1 MERRPRPPV
10 VQEAP
15 IASSCHPA
23 DPIRAPSTIPAAA
36 AALTPRPDGMSTTGP
51 EELADTSRRSPAGP
65 ADDELVAPDSLFRNS
80 SALLLA
86 RLVAL
91 ICGGGL
97 TIYAVRVLSLEEYG
111 AYSIAIALTTLFGL
125 LSEMGISALTLRELV
140 KQPERRAELFA
151 VSMGAEVATTVV
163 AICVMLPVALLLGYS
178 SLVVVL
184 VAIGGLAL
192 MFQAPFATVE
202 AGFKSRRVMTHVGVA
217 LVVQASVSAA
227 VSLALLL
234 AGLGPE
240 ALMIGLAVGAAA
252 GLAVGVWL
260 LRRKLAFP
268 VGLDLNLRH
277 VLKFVRAGSM
287 IAATGAVTV
296 IYERVDV
303 LMLSKLDGEAAVAL
317 YSLAFMVIQYV
328 LMVPTIVGS
337 AFFPM
342 LIERLKGEPETA
354 RAEYGLMIRLFL
366 FISIPA
372 SIALMLGGGEMI
384 RLIFGERYA
393 GSGEP
398 MRVFAWICTLGF
410 LNALFWYGILASY
423 KERAMIALMVGALAV
438 NVLINALL
446 IPPLG
451 PLGAAIGLVGSYVLI
466 VGGELGLIRR
476 HLFRLPLGPLVAKPL
491 MAGAV
496 SAAVAVPLFGVSEL
510 AAGLAGAG
518 AFTLALLGLRYISA
532 EEWRPLTVPL
542 TAMLRRAR

>member
-1 MERRPRPPV
+1 
-10 VQEAP
+10 
-15 IASSCHPA
+15 
-23 DPIRAPSTIPAAA
+23 
-36 AALTPRPDGMSTTGP
+36 MSTPGP

-65 ADDELVAPDSLFRNS
+65 ADDERILEPHSLVRNS

-86 RLVAL
+86 RVVAL

-111 AYSIAIALTTLFGL
+111 SYSIAIALITLFGL

-140 KQPERRAELFA
+140 RQPERRRELFA

-163 AICVMLPVALLLGYS
+163 AICVMLPVALALGYS
-178 SLVVVL
+178 SLVLAL
-184 VAIGGLAL
+184 VAIGGVAL

-202 AGFKSRRVMTHVGVA
+202 AGFKSQRVMTYVGVA
-217 LVVQASVSAA
+217 LAVQASVSAA
-227 VSLALLL
+227 VGLALLL
-234 AGLGPE
+234 VGVGAE

-252 GLAVGVWL
+252 SLAVGVWL
-260 LRRKLAFP
+260 LRWKLAFP
-268 VGLDLNLRH
+268 VGLDLNPRH
-277 VLKFVRAGSM
+277 VVNFVRAGSM
-287 IAATGAVTV
+287 IAVTGAVTV

-303 LMLSKLDGEAAVAL
+303 LMLSKLDDEAGVAL
-317 YSLAFMVIQYV
+317 YSLAFVVVQYV
-328 LMVPTIVGS
+328 LLIPTIVGS
-337 AFFPM
+337 AYFPM
-342 LIERLKGEPETA
+342 LIERLRDDRETG

-372 SIALMLGGGEMI
+372 SIALMLGGGEML

-393 GSGEP
+393 GAGEP

-423 KERAMIALMVGALAV
+423 KERAMIALMVAGLAV
-438 NVLINALL
+438 NVLINAVL

-466 VGGELGLIRR
+466 VGGEFWLIRR
-476 HLFRLPLGPLVAKPL
+476 HLFRLPVGPLVAKPL
-491 MAGAV
+491 LAGAV
-496 SAAVAVPLFGVSEL
+496 SAVVAVPLFGVSEL

-532 EEWRPLTVPL
+532 EEWRPVTGPL
-542 TAMLRRAR
+542 MAMLRRAR

>member
-1 MERRPRPPV
+1 MLV
-10 VQEAP
+10 VP
-15 IASSCHPA
+15 
-23 DPIRAPSTIPAAA
+23 PSTIPAA
-36 AALTPRPDGMSTTGP
+36 LSSTGP
-51 EELADTSRRSPAGP
+51 QELADPSRRSPAGL
-65 ADDELVAPDSLFRNS
+65 ADDEPFFAPQTLFRNS

-86 RLVAL
+86 RFVAL
-91 ICGGGL
+91 LCGGGL
-97 TIYAVRVLSLEEYG
+97 TIYAVRVLSVEEYG
-111 AYSIAIALTTLFGL
+111 RFAIAIALITLFGL

-140 KQPERRAELFA
+140 KHPERRADLFA
-151 VSMGAEVATTVV
+151 VSMGAEVATTAV

-178 SLVVVL
+178 SLVVAL
-184 VAIGGLAL
+184 VAIGGFVLI
-192 MFQAPFATVE
+192 FQAPFATVE
-202 AGFKSRRVMTHVGVA
+202 AGFKSRRVMTPVGVA
-217 LVVQASVSAA
+217 LAVQAVVSAA
-227 VSLALLL
+227 VSLTLLL

-252 GLAVGVWL
+252 SLAVGLWL
-260 LRRKLAFP
+260 LRTKLAFP
-268 VGLDLNLRH
+268 VGLDLSPRH
-277 VLKFVRAGSM
+277 VANFVRAGSM

-303 LMLSKLDGEAAVAL
+303 LMLSKLDSEAGVAL
-317 YSLAFMVIQYV
+317 YSIAFLVVQYV
-328 LMVPTIVGS
+328 LMIPTIVGS

-354 RAEYGLMIRLFL
+354 RKEYELMIRLFL

-372 SIALMLGGGEMI
+372 SIVLMLGGGEAL
-384 RLIFGERYA
+384 RLVLGEKYA

-423 KERAMIALMVGALAV
+423 KERAMIALMVVGLAV

-466 VGGELGLIRR
+466 VGGEFWLIRR
-476 HLFRLPLGPLVAKPL
+476 HLFRIPVGPLVAKPL
-491 MAGAV
+491 VAGAV
-496 SAAVAVPLFGVSEL
+496 AAAVAAPLFGVSEL
-510 AAGLAGAG
+510 AAGLAGAV

-532 EEWRPLTVPL
+532 EEWRPLTGPVM
-542 TAMLRRAR
+542 AVLRRAR